1 MKIATLTLNPAVDRT
16 MYCGNAKI
24 GALNRAVAPSVMI
37 HGGKGTNVSCA
48 LKQFGVESTAYGF
61 VGGGMGELF
70 LKLLE
75 PYAVNT
81 DFTRTDSESR
91 LNFKIM
97 SEDGKA
103 TEFNEAG
110 GEITPDEKEALLKK
124 LKSVLDG
131 TDLFIMGGSVP
142 LGAGKGIYSEIIN
155 LGGGKTKFVAD
166 CDGEALK
173 LCMAGE
179 KKPYMI
185 KPNQFEL
192 EQYAGKKFELD
203 NDFDGGLEEVK
214 KEAQKIY
221 GETGVII
228 LCTLGKYGGLYCGG
242 DGVYYIA
249 APKIEARSFSAA
261 GDTFLAAF
269 LSVYFGAARGVLIDS
284 RDAERAL
291 AFAVAASAAKVAKP
305 QGGFASLDEAM
316 DMLDCGRSSYCYE
329 RSFKN

>member
-16 MYCGNAKI
+16 MYCAAAEI
-24 GALNRAVAPSVMI
+24 GELNRAVAPSMMI

-48 LKQFGVESTAYGF
+48 LKQFGANSTAYGF
-61 VGGGMGELF
+61 VGGEMGELYI
-70 LKLLE
+70 KLLE
-75 PYAVNT
+75 PYGINT
-81 DFTRTDSESR
+81 DFTHTQSESR

-97 SEDGKA
+97 SEDGQA

-110 GEITPDEKEALLKK
+110 GEITPEERTALLEKIK
-124 LKSVLDG
+124 GALDG

-142 LGAGKGIYSEIIN
+142 PGAGKDIYAEIIS
-155 LGGGKTKFVAD
+155 LGGGKTKFIAD
-166 CDGEALK
+166 CDGEALR

-179 KKPYMI
+179 KKPHMI
-185 KPNQFEL
+185 KPNRFEL
-192 EQYAGKKFELD
+192 EQYTGKKFGLD
-203 NDFDGGLEEVK
+203 NDFGAGLEEVK
-214 KEAQKIY
+214 KEAKKIY
-221 GETGVII
+221 EETSVVV

-269 LSVYFGAARGVLIDS
+269 LSVYFVDGG
-284 RDAERAL
+284 AERAL

-316 DMLDCGRSSYCYE
+316 DMLDCL
-329 RSFKN
+329 